1 MVKMPA
7 PPTVKAA
14 DCALVK
20 IGVELAVPTVRV
32 KLCVAGIPTP
42 LVAVNVTGYGPALP
56 AAGVPARR
64 RRHRYP

>member
-1 MVKMPA
+1 
-7 PPTVKAA
+7 
-14 DCALVK
+14 
-20 IGVELAVPTVRV
+20 VPTVRV